1 MAFLVLL
8 LAMAIIVFLW
18 HHLHSRD
25 TKQLMMRDTQ
35 RVREIFF
42 RNVTHEFRTPLT
54 VILGISHQL
63 ENEDI
68 EDIGQVRSAAKMIV
82 RQSNSLLSLIN
93 QLLDISKI
101 RSAVGEPRWRHGDII
116 AFTDMIIQNFLPYAE
131 SKRQELTFS
140 HSLTQL
146 EMDFVPDYMQKMLS
160 NLLSNSV
167 KYTEQYGKINIT

>member
-1 MAFLVLL
+1 MILM
-8 LAMAIIVFLW
+8 LAIAIIGVLW
-18 HHLHSRD
+18 YHLRSRNV
-25 TKQLMMRDTQ
+25 KQIMMRDTQ

-82 RQSNSLLSLIN
+82 RQSNSLLALIN

-116 AFTDMIIQNFLPYAE
+116 AFTNMIIQNFQPYAE
-131 SKRQELTFS
+131 SKRQELTFT

-146 EMDFVPDYMQKMLS
+146 EMDFVPDYVQKMLS
-160 NLLSNSV
+160 NLLSNSI
-167 KYTEQYGKINIT
+167 KYTPQYGKINVTIE